1 MRQHEIVP
9 KAYDLVDSST
19 RDTATVHLK
28 STDTQHAVDFRFEP
42 CRPGL
47 FRTTFAS
54 KQHPLPPFPSAPRR
68 KVDTRN
74 VECQSDGRRRTFR
87 CNDIEATVDWSGAPI
102 VSIGFKGE
110 EPLYND
116 LPFRSYALDGD
127 GVAHYTRF
135 HRKSLHV
142 GLGEKAAPMDL
153 SNRHFTLS
161 ATDCFG
167 YDVHRTDPM
176 YKHIPL
182 LIRATPKGVVGTF
195 YTTHS
200 RGYYSVG
207 SEMDGMWGFWK
218 VYRQDY
224 GGLEMVRTLT
234 STSEP
239 ATDPVSSLR

>member
-1 MRQHEIVP
+1 MRQHEFVP
-9 KAYDLVDSST
+9 KSYDLANWGEENAASI
-19 RDTATVHLK
+19 HLK
-28 STDTQHAVDFRFEP
+28 STNSQQVVDFNFEV

-47 FRTTFAS
+47 FRTTFTTT
-54 KQHPLPPFPSAPRR
+54 QHPLPPFPSAPRP
-68 KVDTRN
+68 KSKAPTVD
-74 VECQSDGRRRTFR
+74 CQSHAQTRTFT
-87 CNDIEATVDWSGAPI
+87 CNDIEAKVDWSGTPI
-102 VSIGFKGE
+102 VSIGYKGE
-110 EPLYND
+110 EPLYDD
-116 LPFRSYALDGD
+116 LPFRSYVLDGD
-127 GVAHYTRF
+127 GIAHYTRF

-182 LIRATPKGVVGTF
+182 LIRATPHGVVGTF
-195 YTTHS
+195 YTAHS

-224 GGLEMVRTLT
+224 GGLEMVSKLPSGTA
-234 STSEP
+234 P
-239 ATDPVSSLR
+239 YIQDTD